1 MTNNVNIATPEKH
14 YQVIVIGA
22 GITGLSTAIN
32 LQKEGLNVHILEQ
45 KNRIGGQISSFKE
58 GEFVYESG
66 PNTGVVNC
74 PEVIELFELS
84 DTKLLAPNPN
94 VKRRLIWKD
103 KRFHLLPSNM
113 LQGLTTSLFT
123 WKDKFR
129 ILGEPWRK
137 RGNNPNESVAD
148 LVRRRLGDSFL
159 DYAVNP
165 FLSGVYAGNA
175 ETLITRYAL
184 PKLYNLEQNYGSFIG
199 GALKKG
205 REPKSEREKKVTKEI
220 FSAPDGLQTLTDNI
234 ANKIGKECFTL
245 GTKNCHIWPI
255 NKKKNSKE
263 TKIDN
268 QTSSTSS
275 PKWLISY
282 ITDEKTHY
290 ISADCVVTTTGAY
303 QLKELLPFIDR
314 EVIESFNSLRY
325 APVMQVAVSISDIKG
340 HGPLSYGGLI
350 PSHSGE
356 PTLGILFPSS
366 CYLGKAPT
374 KGALFT
380 VFLGGVYHPEVL
392 KMSDK
397 KIEQIIHHNIYEM
410 LNLPKE
416 VTIDALHIFR
426 HEKAIPQ
433 YEINSGQ
440 RFEYIHQLENKYQ
453 GLYLGGN
460 MIDGI
465 GLSDRIKQGTT
476 IAKEIAK
483 VFSARIAPE

>member
-1 MTNNVNIATPEKH
+1 MTNNINITTPEKH

-32 LQKEGLNVHILEQ
+32 LRKEGLDVHILEQ
-45 KNRIGGQISSFKE
+45 KDRIGGQIASFKE
-58 GEFVYESG
+58 GEFVFESG

-74 PEVIELFELS
+74 PEVIELFDLS
-84 DTKLLAPNPN
+84 DTKLLTPNPN
-94 VKRRLIWKD
+94 VKKRLIWKD
-103 KRFHLLPSNM
+103 KRFHQLPSNM
-113 LQGLTTSLFT
+113 YQGFTTSLFT

-137 RGNNPNESVAD
+137 RGENPDESVAD
-148 LVRRRLGDSFL
+148 LVRRRLGKSFL

-184 PKLYNLEQNYGSFIG
+184 PKLYNLEQDYGSFIG
-199 GALKKG
+199 GAIKKG
-205 REPKSEREKKVTKEI
+205 REPKSERDKKVTKEI

-234 ANKIGKECFTL
+234 AHKLGRESFTL
-245 GTKNCHIWPI
+245 GTKDCHIWPI
-255 NKKKNSKE
+255 NKKGNSKDTQGE
-263 TKIDN
+263 NHTVMA
-268 QTSSTSS
+268 S

-282 ITDEKTHY
+282 IAEGQTHY
-290 ISADCVVTTTGAY
+290 ISADYVVTTTGAY
-303 QLKELLPFIDR
+303 ELKTLLPFINK
-314 EVIESFNSLRY
+314 EAIESFNSLRY
-325 APVMQVAVSISDIKG
+325 APVMQVAISISDIKG

-356 PTLGILFPSS
+356 STLGILFPSS
-366 CYLGKAPT
+366 CYLGKAPAG
-374 KGALFT
+374 GALFT
-380 VFLGGVYHPEVL
+380 AFLGGVHHPEVL

-397 KIEQIIHHNIYEM
+397 QIEKIIDHDIYEM

-416 VTIDALHIFR
+416 ITIDALHIFR
-426 HEKAIPQ
+426 HDKAIPQ
-433 YEINSGQ
+433 YEINSGE
-440 RFEYIHQLENKYQ
+440 RFEFIHQLEKNYQ

-465 GLSDRIKQGTT
+465 GLADRIKQGTT
-476 IAKEIAK
+476 IAKKIIK
-483 VFSARIAPE
+483 SSSFS